1 MHVHATRPH
10 IPSQHRSN
18 VVEANALP
26 FVERTLRPRPYT
38 KTSQP
43 PRRPSRSPP
52 RGGTRHNKEIG
63 YHRAPRGVVVHGI
76 DSPVVP
82 TKDVVQHASTALV
95 ILIAGL
101 AIVPALVC
109 YSLSGILA
117 ESVSEPA
124 APPSSWD
131 ESFELLCWL
140 FSSDW
145 VRLLRWRR
153 LLAVFL

>member
-1 MHVHATRPH
+1 MVHA
-10 IPSQHRSN
+10 
-18 VVEANALP
+18 
-26 FVERTLRPRPYT
+26 
-38 KTSQP
+38 
-43 PRRPSRSPP
+43 
-52 RGGTRHNKEIG
+52 
-63 YHRAPRGVVVHGI
+63 I
-76 DSPVVP
+76 DSPVVA
-82 TKDVVQHASTALV
+82 TKDVIQHASSALV

-101 AIVPALVC
+101 AIAPALAC
-109 YSLSGILA
+109 YLLTGILA

-153 LLAVFL
+153 LLAIFL